1 MTRKM
6 KDDGTSKLKKLTKAR
21 PKSKKE
27 MSENPKSKIQGPKSK
42 IQNMGSKSDNPQS
55 EIRNRKSDLRDQM
68 AFRKE
73 AEEILKSRKGVPDR
87 ISEMDFPEL
96 LHEFMVY
103 QAELEIQNEELR
115 TAQHQLEESRRK
127 YVDLFDFAPLGYF
140 SFDRHGKILEVNL
153 TGAQMLGI
161 ERRRL
166 VKQLFPFHVSEDQK
180 GAFFSHLKEVFN
192 TGMKQVCELELMKK
206 DGSEFYA
213 RLESVAVS
221 DNAGNYSCRTA
232 ISDITQIKEAENKIR
247 RYASFP
253 NLNPNPILE
262 ADSGGKITFSNHAA
276 MSIQQELDMKD
287 TSFFLPKDLAD
298 ILNVLGQGKG
308 TSFYREVKIKGRV
321 FAETIQPLPQFDSLR
336 IFAIDI
342 TEKKTNE
349 KALKASEKYFR
360 LLMENSSDVVSILE
374 KDGTIR
380 YESFSVERML
390 GYRAEEIVGTN
401 VFDLIHPD
409 DLSDLRTIFFYGAKK
424 PGIILSA
431 QFRCRHKD
439 GTWRVLDA
447 VGKNLLD
454 DSVIHGIVVN
464 SRDIT
469 GRVHAEEAVR
479 SERQRLVNI
488 LDSMVDGVYIVN
500 QQNEIEYVNP
510 LLKGEYGPVNGR
522 KCHEYFE
529 GRKKACTWCK
539 NQEVFAGRTVRSEW
553 YSEKTNRTY
562 DLINTPLKNP
572 DGSISKLGIFRDI
585 TERKSAEEAL
595 RESEEKFKTVFDG
608 SMDGILVAEE
618 GNRKFLMGNK
628 AICSMLGY
636 SEDEIKN
643 LSINDIHPPEDL
655 SYVTKEFERTARKE
669 TFLNE
674 NIPVKRKD
682 GSVFYVDISASHIT
696 LSGKKYVVGSFRDI
710 TERKQAEESLK
721 KGNRTLRAL
730 SNSDRA
736 MLRAVSEEKFL
747 KDICEIVVEDC
758 GHAMVWIGFAEED
771 EGKTVR
777 PVASAGFE
785 EGYLETLS
793 ITWADTERGRGPT
806 GTAIRT
812 GRPII
817 CRDMLADPAFEPW
830 REEAIK
836 RGYASSIVLPLM
848 NYGKAFGAINIY
860 SREPDP
866 FTEDE
871 VNLLSELS
879 GDLSYGILAMRTR
892 TAHAEA
898 EESLRNSEAKYRS
911 LFQNMTN
918 GFAYHKIIL
927 DDTGKPRDY
936 VFLEINDAFENL
948 TGLLREDIIG
958 KKVTEVIPGIENDPV
973 DWIGIYGKVALSR
986 EPIHLENYSAALNNW
1001 YSVYAYSPAQE
1012 YFAVTFENV
1021 TDRKQTANLS
1031 DGLNRIN
1038 EIISSSTNQ
1047 EEIMQA
1053 VVREAAKVIG
1063 CESAAISLRED
1074 DHWKVSNVFGFS
1086 QKLIGTTMVN
1096 EEEPHAVLA
1105 LKTKEPVVINDAY
1118 NDERVNR
1125 EHMKKYGVRSVLVVP
1140 LFIANQP
1147 FGVIFFNY
1155 HSLSLTFTTL
1165 HIDFAAKLA
1174 ASVSLSIEKAR
1185 LMNLLKTR
1193 AAELESVNKD
1203 LENFSYAVS
1212 HDLKRPLRSIQGF
1225 AEAIIDD
1232 YKGKLDDEGRDFL
1245 HRITS
1250 AAGRMTQLVDALL
1263 DISRLTKW
1271 ELVSKSVDLSSIAE
1285 VIAYE
1290 LKKNEPGRKVEFV
1303 IAKGLKAQG
1312 DMDMLEIALR
1322 NLIDNAWKFTSR
1334 HASAKIEFGAIT
1346 NFGFN
1351 SEIRIPQSEM
1361 EGKTVYFVRDDGA
1374 GFNVEFAGKLF
1385 MPFGR
1390 LHSDS
1395 EFPGLGIG
1403 LATVQKIVNK
1413 HGGKIWAE
1421 SEPEKGATFYF
1432 TLG

>member
-6 KDDGTSKLKKLTKAR
+6 KDDGISKLKKLTKAR
-21 PKSKKE
+21 SKSKKE
-27 MSENPKSKIQGPKSK
+27 MSENAKSKIQGPISK
-42 IQNMGSKSDNPQS
+42 IQNMGSKLDNPQS

-73 AEEILKSRKGVPDR
+73 AEEILKSRKGVPGR

-115 TAQHQLEESRRK
+115 TAQHNLEESRRK

-140 SFDRHGKILEVNL
+140 SFDRHGKILDVNL

-166 VKQLFPFHVSEDQK
+166 VKELFPFHVSEDQK

-213 RLESVAVS
+213 RLESVAAS

-232 ISDITQIKEAENKIR
+232 ISDITQIKKAEDKIR
-247 RYASFP
+247 R
-253 NLNPNPILE
+253 
-262 ADSGGKITFSNHAA
+262 
-276 MSIQQELDMKD
+276 
-287 TSFFLPKDLAD
+287 
-298 ILNVLGQGKG
+298 
-308 TSFYREVKIKGRV
+308 
-321 FAETIQPLPQFDSLR
+321 
-336 IFAIDI
+336 
-342 TEKKTNE
+342 
-349 KALKASEKYFR
+349 
-360 LLMENSSDVVSILE
+360 
-374 KDGTIR
+374 
-380 YESFSVERML
+380 
-390 GYRAEEIVGTN
+390 
-401 VFDLIHPD
+401 
-409 DLSDLRTIFFYGAKK
+409 
-424 PGIILSA
+424 
-431 QFRCRHKD
+431 
-439 GTWRVLDA
+439 
-447 VGKNLLD
+447 
-454 DSVIHGIVVN
+454 
-464 SRDIT
+464 
-469 GRVHAEEAVR
+469 
-479 SERQRLVNI
+479 
-488 LDSMVDGVYIVN
+488 
-500 QQNEIEYVNP
+500 
-510 LLKGEYGPVNGR
+510 
-522 KCHEYFE
+522 
-529 GRKKACTWCK
+529 
-539 NQEVFAGRTVRSEW
+539 
-553 YSEKTNRTY
+553 
-562 DLINTPLKNP
+562 
-572 DGSISKLGIFRDI
+572 
-585 TERKSAEEAL
+585 
-595 RESEEKFKTVFDG
+595 
-608 SMDGILVAEE
+608 
-618 GNRKFLMGNK
+618 
-628 AICSMLGY
+628 
-636 SEDEIKN
+636 
-643 LSINDIHPPEDL
+643 
-655 SYVTKEFERTARKE
+655 
-669 TFLNE
+669 
-674 NIPVKRKD
+674 
-682 GSVFYVDISASHIT
+682 
-696 LSGKKYVVGSFRDI
+696 
-710 TERKQAEESLK
+710 EESLK

-730 SNSDRA
+730 SNCDRA
-736 MLRAVSEEKFL
+736 MLHAVSEEKFL
-747 KDICEIVVEDC
+747 KDICKIVVEDC

-817 CRDMLADPAFEPW
+817 CRDMLADSAFEPW

-1053 VVREAAKVIG
+1053 VVTEAAKVIG

-1105 LKTKEPVVINDAY
+1105 LKTKEPVVIKDAY

-1140 LFIANQP
+1140 LFIADQP

-1165 HIDFAAKLA
+1165 HIDFVAKLA

-1232 YKGKLDDEGRDFL
+1232 YKDKLDDEGRDFL

-1250 AAGRMTQLVDALL
+1250 AGGRMTQLVDALL

-1374 GFNVEFAGKLF
+1374 GFNVEFADKLF